1 VSEVRPPSTTD
12 ASLGE
17 LFSHLT
23 EDLSGLMHDEL
34 ELAKVELKEEI
45 GNVGRAGGIFGGAA
59 LAGYMTIVLLSFAAA
74 WGLAE
79 LMAVGWAFLIVG
91 ALWGVTGALL
101 YVRGRDQLQ
110 KVNLKPEQTITTL
123 KEDVQWAKNQ
133 KP

>member
-1 VSEVRPPSTTD
+1 MSEVHPPATD

-23 EDLSGLMHDEL
+23 DDLSGLVHDQL

-45 GNVGRAGGIFGGAA
+45 RNVGRAGGMFGGAA
-59 LAGYMTIVLLSFAAA
+59 LAGFMTIVLLSLAAA

-79 LMAVGWAFLIVG
+79 LMAVGWAFLIIAVV
-91 ALWGVTGALL
+91 WGVTGALL
-101 YVRGRDQLQ
+101 YLRGRDQLQ
-110 KVNLKPEQTITTL
+110 RVDLKPEQTITTL

-133 KP
+133 KS